1 MEVHFAHVPWL
12 SADERE
18 EIQEKLRALAAEGQ
32 HDLIDVRILG
42 NPSRHKGHTDHE
54 IRITCEAR
62 GKEIVAVQK
71 SHSLNQALH
80 DALESLRQQV
90 RRMRKKRR
98 DHGHAKA
105 TPVEE

>member
-12 SADERE
+12 SSEERE
-18 EIQEKLRALAAEGQ
+18 EIQEKLRALAAEGH

-62 GKEIVAVQK
+62 GKEIVATER

-80 DALESLRQQV
+80 DALESFRQQV
-90 RRMRKKRR
+90 RRMRDKRG
-98 DHGHAKA
+98 GHRRR
-105 TPVEE
+105 E